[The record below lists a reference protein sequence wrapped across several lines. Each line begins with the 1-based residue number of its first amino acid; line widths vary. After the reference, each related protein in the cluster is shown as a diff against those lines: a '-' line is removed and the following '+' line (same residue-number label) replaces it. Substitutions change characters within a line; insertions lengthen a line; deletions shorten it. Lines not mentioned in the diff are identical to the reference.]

1 VLLDDLVTRIQ
12 AAVCTPYVLSDRTA
26 RVGVSIGWADCSTG
40 TSAEQLLQDA
50 DSAMYR
56 AKALRIAAA

>member
-1 VLLDDLVTRIQ
+1 
-12 AAVCTPYVLSDRTA
+12 
-26 RVGVSIGWADCSTG
+26 VGVSIGWADCSTG